1 MAWND
6 VFVDDRAVH
15 LLITIGG
22 HKYNFKNGTDIKV
35 ERKIGDT
42 LSKFSLGVIDDGSDN
57 YIEFER
63 VLLNRFVNIEIEYGN
78 SSKSKCKYTGF
89 VVDYQPV
96 FFGPSTKL
104 TVTGYLTRKQA
115 GLPDQTSPYLY
126 YIDWAPLVGKRV
138 DVEKDW
144 DDIYNGR
151 FSFDHDSYEN
161 SLKDEQ
167 IVSKEEAQRR
177 IEELQSQVS
186 TIDWDTEKRT
196 IANIVLN
203 NLKNPSTF
211 NTINNKLNYGSYGY
225 FGAAEV
231 NGEFRQLTANDIT
244 GVEVT
249 EDGSIYV
256 LFNGGQVMDYTYADD
271 DAQGSF
277 TVLNTY
283 ELEEAGLSYLLGDAV
298 KRINNYVNQDEANME
313 MYASLMTLAGLDTY
327 GNAAETYFQVG
338 HVPWDYD
345 LISKYKGNIIFSKF
359 THPKDSRRSIAR
371 VVPDLFIEWDKDL
384 PTSAEYVDEDGNAKD
399 KNKGGSGDLK
409 VFPDWAI
416 NDIKVFGL
424 MYEFNQQLYINNPG
438 SPYEAYALDEFDTHA
453 VRRIYRAKDKYYI
466 WVGDIPEL
474 YQEWKN
480 SNWDYNSKSH
490 MQHKKIYTTDTPNW
504 TIYQKDKEYKIVGQ
518 YLQYN
523 KNSTSLFNNKKDW
536 YTGKVEKVFVASG
549 DWDEDVTRGNIRE
562 IQHGGETLNQD
573 AREVLNYGEGYRE
586 YKISATDTD
595 KPLKGMKP
603 MTTEQRI
610 TQYLQAAY
618 RSAFPISYGVVYI
631 SDIVAQLCR
640 LEGWNNPYIVATT
653 ATTYKADYLNMNGM
667 GALEYISQKLCPN
680 AMEAGGTGRVGFECH
695 FDSSGRFHFEPID
708 INKGKVGSTISI
720 GYNIKNSPVLSFTVR
735 SRGQLLMLGV
745 DESVDEIS
753 SLTGET
759 VSVESKRS
767 GSLMSETEA
776 RLNQEAIKNGYSAIT
791 NTEGKVI
798 GITANGTP
806 QFFNLSLFNYY
817 GYEPK
822 LEQYKKFLSK
832 LNTEGSINENM
843 PYGTSL
849 VRKSYSSST
858 SSSTSTYLKA
868 YKDLNQLGQTCIKAE
883 LTMIGDNTITPGKYI
898 HIENYTRK
906 GRHYTSGDYYIQ
918 SITDSVTA
926 SNGFT
931 QTLSL
936 WRYSGTVYSMNNSPT
951 NTTIN
956 SGIIHSKFEEGYN
969 IYKNQGQQ
977 AYEEWFKKNFPDEA
991 NN

>member
-6 VFVDDRAVH
+6 VYVDDRAVH

-22 HKYNFKNGTDIKV
+22 HRYNFKNGTDIKV

-42 LSKFSLGVIDDGSDN
+42 LNKFSLGIIDDGSDG

-63 VLLNRFVNIEIEYGN
+63 VVLNRFVNIEIEYGN
-78 SSKSKCKYTGF
+78 SSKSTCKYTGF

-126 YIDWAPLVGKRV
+126 YIDWAPLVGRRT

-167 IVSKEEAQRR
+167 IVSQDDAKKK
-177 IEELQSQVS
+177 IEELQKQVS
-186 TIDWDTEKRT
+186 KIDWENERHK
-196 IANIVLN
+196 ISNIVLN
-203 NLKNPSTF
+203 TVRNPNTF
-211 NTINNKLNYGSYGY
+211 NLLNQKLGGSYGF
-225 FGAAEV
+225 FGDSYDE
-231 NGEFRQLTANDIT
+231 NGNSHELTVNDIT
-244 GVEVT
+244 GVEVS
-249 EDGSIYV
+249 EDSIYI
-256 LFNGGQVMDYTYADD
+256 LFNGGQFMDYTYTEDVT
-271 DAQGSF
+271 GSYS
-277 TVLNTY
+277 VIKLD
-283 ELEEAGLSYLLGDAV
+283 ELESAGLSYLFKDAID
-298 KRINNYVNQDEANME
+298 RINAYNKQVEFDQD
-313 MYASLMTLAGLDTY
+313 MYSNLMQLAKLDTY

-338 HVPWDYD
+338 HVPWDYN
-345 LISKYKGNIIFSKF
+345 LISKYKGNIVFSKF

-384 PTSAEYVDEDGNAKD
+384 PTSPEYVDEEGNAKAKD
-399 KNKGGSGDLK
+399 KGGSGDLK

-424 MYEFNQQLYINNPG
+424 MYEFNEAQYLNNPG
-438 SPYEAYALDEFDTHA
+438 SPYDAYALDEFDTHA

-474 YQEWKN
+474 YKKWKD
-480 SNWDYNSKSH
+480 SGWKYNSKYH
-490 MQHKKIYTTDTPNW
+490 MKHKKLYTSDSYDTD
-504 TIYQKDKEYKIVGQ
+504 YKKGQTYEIGQ
-518 YLQYN
+518 YIHYN
-523 KNSTSLFNNKKDW
+523 KGSVSKKNW
-536 YTGKVEKVFVASG
+536 FVGKVEKKFTASG
-549 DWDEDVTRGNIRE
+549 DWDKDVTDGNIRE
-562 IQHGGETLNQD
+562 LQSGGETINASMRD
-573 AREVLNYGEGYRE
+573 TMNYGEGYRE
-586 YKISATDTD
+586 YKISATETD
-595 KPLKGMKP
+595 KPLKGMKA
-603 MTTEQRI
+603 MTVEERI

-653 ATTYKADYLNMNGM
+653 ASSYKSDFLNMNGM
-667 GALEYISQKLCPN
+667 SALEYISQKLCPN

-695 FDSSGRFHFEPID
+695 FDSNGRFHFQPID
-708 INKGKVGSTISI
+708 IKLSDTVISL
-720 GYNIKNSPVLSFTVR
+720 GYNVKNSPVISFTVR

-745 DESVDEIS
+745 DESVEEIS

-759 VSVESKRS
+759 ISVSTNRS

-776 RLNQEAIKNGYSAIT
+776 RLNQEAIGKGYTAIT
-791 NTEGKVI
+791 NSDGKVV
-798 GITANGTP
+798 GISANGSP

-822 LEQYKKFLSK
+822 LNEYKQFLSK
-832 LNTEGSINENM
+832 IATEGSINENM

-849 VRKSYSSST
+849 VRRTYSSST
-858 SSSTSTYLKA
+858 SSSTTAVLAA
-868 YKDLNQLGQTCIKAE
+868 YKDLQQLGKTCIKAE
-883 LTMIGDNTITPGKYI
+883 LTMVGDNKITPGKYI
-898 HIENYTRK
+898 YIENYTRK
-906 GRHYTSGDYYIQ
+906 GKHYTSGKYYVQ
-918 SITDSVTA
+918 SITDSVT
-926 SNGFT
+926 SNNGFT

-936 WRYSGTVYSMNNSPT
+936 WRYGNNVYSMNNSPS
-951 NTTIN
+951 NTTID
-956 SGIIHSKFEEGYN
+956 SGIVQSKFEEGCN
-969 IYKNQGQQ
+969 IYRSQGQQ
-977 AYEEWFKKNFPDEA
+977 AYEAWFKKNFPDKK
-991 NN
+991 